1 MRNVDETMMETIEN
15 DRTTKQLHVTLCS
28 LRMDMCNRPGWGFQL
43 ASLLQKPWCFKN
55 WRRLPG
61 VESSNI
67 QWSISPYTNA
77 KKGYCGGWHWLWF
90 LFRSSFIL
98 SFVWIETGKKQW
110 MLISTSS
117 SCLPTLWGSIPR
129 RGGHWCSTRPGG
141 QKPAWQWWEQAAR
154 EVVQSFFLQVF
165 YSGLVIGTSIY
176 LKSWSHMTQVTIAY
190 RPWRHTCR
198 PYTKCQ
204 WCHLQGAIFSLSWHW
219 SGN

>member
-15 DRTTKQLHVTLCS
+15 ERTTKQLHVTFCS
-28 LRMDMCNRPGWGFQL
+28 LRMDTCNRPGWGFQL

-98 SFVWIETGKKQW
+98 SFVWQNRNLKKQW

-129 RGGHWCSTRPGG
+129 RGGHWCSTQPGG
-141 QKPAWQWWEQAAR
+141 QKPAWQWWEQAA
-154 EVVQSFFLQVF
+154 FFPAGVLF
-165 YSGLVIGTSIY
+165 RITYWHIY
-176 LKSWSHMTQVTIAY
+176 TWLK
-190 RPWRHTCR
+190 
-198 PYTKCQ
+198 
-204 WCHLQGAIFSLSWHW
+204 
-219 SGN
+219 